1 MRIESDDFRVEEIWA
16 SDLVIFNPG
25 NPKVGN
31 VVAFESDDGALH
43 VRRFT
48 AGDAHAV
55 AGIAVGLV
63 RLL

>member
-1 MRIESDDFRVEEIWA
+1 MAKRPNEQETIIADFSEAGIPSVEGSFMVKIESDDFRV
-16 SDLVIFNPG
+16 LQ
-25 NPKVGN
+25 
-31 VVAFESDDGALH
+31 

-48 AGDAHAV
+48 ADDAPAV